1 MLEQIL
7 IADTP
12 DVGEARSLDIAA
24 IADREAIAPEV
35 RVHVVETAEAAVQE
49 AALVAELV
57 HDLAPGHDIRVA
69 GPLDDAFARNRRKRR
84 ADCFETANGAGA
96 GCIRMREQQALRGQC
111 VEARR
116 QIARVTVADRKSTR
130 LNSSH

>member
-1 MLEQIL
+1 MIRRPPRSTRTDTLFPDTTLFRSNAARKCERLVVRRRHDDREEWPAFPGAFIEIAKCMLEQIL

-24 IADREAIAPEV
+24 IADREAIAAEV

-57 HDLAPGHDIRVA
+57 HD
-69 GPLDDAFARNRRKRR
+69 
-84 ADCFETANGAGA
+84 
-96 GCIRMREQQALRGQC
+96 
-111 VEARR
+111 
-116 QIARVTVADRKSTR
+116 QIGRHTTELKP
-130 LNSSH
+130 

>member
-1 MLEQIL
+1 MRISDWRSDVCSSDLL

-24 IADREAIAPEV
+24 IADREAIAAEV

-84 ADCFETANGAGA
+84 ADCFET
-96 GCIRMREQQALRGQC
+96 
-111 VEARR
+111 
-116 QIARVTVADRKSTR
+116 DRKSTR